1 MLTKLREKSQ
11 GFLILVLF
19 GMLIF
24 VFIFFFGPQ
33 AEGFRPGG
41 SQGPAVG
48 EAAKVR
54 GQEITMREVD
64 MVVRRSL
71 DSSDM
76 EDGELGKMRREGAL
90 QLVDQVLLE
99 QRARQMGLAVGADE
113 ISRFITS
120 DENPDYPYFLDHQ
133 KKFDYSRYEAQVGQW
148 LGVSP
153 DQYRRAKERE
163 LLVERYLDFLQSQI
177 KVSEA
182 EVRAAFDRAQRSWNV
197 EYVEVAASDFPA
209 GELPTAEEGAAW
221 AAAHADEVQ
230 AWFDAH
236 KKDYDREKE
245 IRVRRI
251 LVRLARDA
259 DDAAKKA
266 AREKIDGLLAKV
278 KAEGADFGEIAKA
291 ESEGYYKTYGGDM
304 GWQSPQ
310 NTSAPDYELYA
321 SLAPGQISEV
331 RESPIGLWFVK
342 AEEVKPAVKKTLDEV
357 RGEIGQVLAKQ
368 SVQKKAARTAAEAI
382 LGQVKAGTGL
392 NEAAI
397 ASLPGKA
404 PAAPEGGAE
413 DALPEE
419 GAAPAEK
426 SPEPESLV
434 KATGPF
440 TANRPAYDVIP
451 GIGKSPTLAKR
462 LATLTA
468 ESPLVD
474 EVLEVDD
481 RFIVARLRERKEP
494 TDAEF
499 ATEREKFTNQL
510 KAARSAQ
517 LFGNWKA
524 IVFGP
529 VAQREVFRKFAGGAL
544 LSGLPKVDGSAI
556 ALNAEQ
562 LPEPVEPAAP
572 TTAVP

>member
-1 MLTKLREKSQ
+1 
-11 GFLILVLF
+11 
-19 GMLIF
+19 
-24 VFIFFFGPQ
+24 
-33 AEGFRPGG
+33 
-41 SQGPAVG
+41 
-48 EAAKVR
+48 
-54 GQEITMREVD
+54 MREVD

-71 DSSDM
+71 DSSDL
-76 EDGELGKMRREGAL
+76 EEGELGKMRREGAL

-99 QRARQMGLAVGADE
+99 QRARQMGLAVGPDE
-113 ISRFITS
+113 VSKFITS
-120 DENPDYPYFLDHQ
+120 DENPDFPYFLDHQ
-133 KKFDYSRYEAQVGQW
+133 KKFDYARYEAQVGQW

-182 EVRAAFDRAQRSWNV
+182 EVRAAFDRAQRSWNI
-197 EYVEVAASDFPA
+197 EYVEVAADAFPA
-209 GELPTAEEGAAW
+209 GAAPTAEEGAAW
-221 AAAHADEVQ
+221 AAAHAAEVQ
-230 AWFDAH
+230 AWYDSH

-251 LVRLARDA
+251 LVRVARDA
-259 DDAAKKA
+259 DDAAKAA
-266 AREKIDGLLAKV
+266 ARQKIDGLLAKA

-310 NTSAPDYELYA
+310 NTSGPDYALYA
-321 SLAPGQISEV
+321 GLGPGQISDV

-357 RGEIGQVLAKQ
+357 RGEIGLVLAKQ
-368 SVQKKAARTAAEAI
+368 AVQKTAAKVAAEAI
-382 LGQVKAGTGL
+382 LAQVKGGTAL
-392 NEAAI
+392 ADAAL
-397 ASLPGKA
+397 AQLPGKA
-404 PAAPEGGAE
+404 PVAQDGAEPGAE
-413 DALPEE
+413 D
-419 GAAPAEK
+419 GAEPGEK
-426 SPEPESLV
+426 SPEPESPV

-451 GIGKSPTLAKR
+451 GIGKAPSLAKR
-462 LATLTA
+462 LDALTA
-468 ESPLVD
+468 EAPLVD
-474 EVLEVDD
+474 EVLEVDE

-499 ATEREKFTNQL
+499 ATERERFSNQL
-510 KAARSAQ
+510 KGARAAQ
-517 LFGNWKA
+517 LFGNWRA

-556 ALNAEQ
+556 ALNDEQ
-562 LPEPVEPAAP
+562 LPPPAAP
-572 TTAVP
+572 VTAVP